1 MIRTEKQINGY
12 RLEICANSPCSALQA
27 QLGGASRVE
36 LCQNLE
42 NGGTT
47 PSHGQIKRTR
57 ELLQIGVHVLIRPRG
72 ADFVY
77 TDEEFEEMKADV
89 LYCREIGCDGVV
101 IGMLRPDG
109 RVDTSRCEQ
118 LAELA
123 RPMTVTFH
131 RAFDRCK
138 NPERSLEDVI
148 ALGFDRILTSGL
160 RNTAEEGKDLLRTLV
175 GRANGR
181 IEIMPGSGVD
191 ASNVRR
197 ILLATGAESIHSSAK
212 TTRPSSML
220 YASDALDG
228 MNEPT
233 FRTSAEKVA
242 KLAAEIRKME
252 QRKAALKGGLY
263 QP

>member
-1 MIRTEKQINGY
+1 MTKTEKQINGY
-12 RLEICANSPCSALQA
+12 RLEICANATYSALQA

-72 ADFVY
+72 GDFVY

-89 LYCREIGCDGVV
+89 LHCREIGCDGVV
-101 IGMLRPDG
+101 VGMLRPDG
-109 RVDTSRCEQ
+109 RVDRMRCAQ
-118 LAELA
+118 LLELA
-123 RPMTVTFH
+123 RPMAVTFH
-131 RAFDRCK
+131 RAFDRSRDAQ
-138 NPERSLEDVI
+138 EALEELV

-160 RNTAEEGKDLLRTLV
+160 RNTAYEGRQLLRTLV
-175 GRANGR
+175 ERANGR
-181 IEIMPGSGVD
+181 IEIMPGAGVD
-191 ASNVRR
+191 ASNARQ
-197 ILLATGAESIHSSAK
+197 ILHCTGATSIHSSAK
-212 TTRPSSML
+212 TTLPSSML
-220 YASDALDG
+220 YASGKLDG

-242 KLAAEIRKME
+242 ELVAEIRKME
-252 QRKAALKGGLY
+252 QRKAT
-263 QP
+263 P